1 MENTT
6 KALIM
11 AAGVLLAI
19 VILSLTVYFVNSFQG
34 FTQDYNASLEKQQL
48 DKFNSNFTIFEGRN
62 NISMHEI
69 ATIVN
74 LAKEFNKTNNL
85 KSVDS
90 QYIHV
95 CVNINSKEIDLT
107 KEDDKFIDSLLDGS
121 YIEEKIPSI
130 SNGGHYR
137 VESEYSNSN
146 KKEKITY
153 YNCYKWKKTTI
164 NSTTERIEKIE
175 FEFQKDVIQTKI

>member
-107 KEDDKFIDSLLDGS
+107 KEDDKFIDSL
-121 YIEEKIPSI
+121 
-130 SNGGHYR
+130 
-137 VESEYSNSN
+137 
-146 KKEKITY
+146 
-153 YNCYKWKKTTI
+153 
-164 NSTTERIEKIE
+164 
-175 FEFQKDVIQTKI
+175 